1 MEQLK
6 NALRDLP
13 YQLGDVL
20 VVDKKATFIKVT
32 VSRII
37 IDNNGLSFEGS
48 REGVRTK
55 LKFTQS
61 EVLGFYDDI
70 ILTLK
75 HSHYESDN

>member
-6 NALRDLP
+6 NALVNLP

-20 VVDKKATFIKVT
+20 VVEKKSNFIKVT
-32 VSRII
+32 VERII
-37 IDNNGLSFEGS
+37 IDNDGLYLEGS

-70 ILTLK
+70 ILALK
-75 HSHYESDN
+75 HL

>member
-6 NALRDLP
+6 NTLVNLP

-20 VVDKKATFIKVT
+20 VVEKKSNFIKVT
-32 VSRII
+32 VERII
-37 IDNNGLSFEGS
+37 IDNNGLYLEGS
-48 REGVRTK
+48 REGVRNK

-75 HSHYESDN
+75 HS

>member
-6 NALRDLP
+6 NTLVNLP
-13 YQLGDVL
+13 YKLGDVL
-20 VVDKKATFIKVT
+20 VVEKKVTFIRVT
-32 VSRII
+32 VERII
-37 IDNNGLSFEGS
+37 IDNNGLYFEGS

-61 EVLGFYDDI
+61 EILGFYDDI

-75 HSHYESDN
+75 HL

>member
-6 NALRDLP
+6 NALGDLP

-20 VVDKKATFIKVT
+20 VVEKKSTFIKVT
-32 VSRII
+32 VERII
-37 IDNNGLSFEGS
+37 IDIDGLYLEGS

-75 HSHYESDN
+75 HL

>member
-6 NALRDLP
+6 NTLVNLP

-20 VVDKKATFIKVT
+20 VVEKKSNFIKVT
-32 VSRII
+32 VERII
-37 IDNNGLSFEGS
+37 IDIDGLYLEGS
-48 REGVRTK
+48 RDGVKAK
-55 LKFTQS
+55 LRFTQS

-75 HSHYESDN
+75 HS

>member
-6 NALRDLP
+6 NTLVNFP

-20 VVDKKATFIKVT
+20 VVEKKSNLIKVT
-32 VSRII
+32 VERII
-37 IDNNGLSFEGS
+37 IDIDGLYLEGS
-48 REGVRTK
+48 RDGVKAK
-55 LKFTQS
+55 LRFTQS

-75 HSHYESDN
+75 HL

>member
-6 NALRDLP
+6 NTLVNLP

-20 VVDKKATFIKVT
+20 VVEKKYTFIKVT
-32 VSRII
+32 VERII
-37 IDNNGLSFEGS
+37 ISNDGFSFEGS
-48 REGVRTK
+48 RDGVKAK
-55 LKFTQS
+55 LRFTQS

-75 HSHYESDN
+75 HL

>member
-6 NALRDLP
+6 NTLVNLP

-20 VVDKKATFIKVT
+20 VVEKKSNFIKVT
-32 VSRII
+32 VERII
-37 IDNNGLSFEGS
+37 IDNDGLYLEGS
-48 REGVRTK
+48 REGVRTN

-75 HSHYESDN
+75 HL